1 MMTRPRAQ
9 PTMAA
14 MSQNVVQPRSGSAA
28 APHGSLIG
36 WLFFLGSMFW
46 PRAGILTFWIFSDLL
61 GKAYGSAIVPIVGF
75 FVLPWTTL
83 TYAMMW
89 GWSSD
94 KVFGFEWF
102 FVAIALMVDIITYLG
117 WRSLRS

>member
-1 MMTRPRAQ
+1 MP
-9 PTMAA
+9 A
-14 MSQNVVQPRSGSAA
+14 MSQDVVHPGQARATDSW
-28 APHGSLIG
+28 GSLVG
-36 WLFFLGSMFW
+36 WLAFLGSMFW
-46 PRAGILTFWIFSDLL
+46 PRAGIITFWIFSDLMD
-61 GKAYGSAIVPIVGF
+61 KAYGGVVIPIVGF

-94 KVFGFEWF
+94 KVFGFEWI
-102 FVAIALMVDIITYLG
+102 FVAIALMLDIITYLG